1 MKILVTGGAGFIG
14 SSLVDKLIGL
24 GHKVEVIDNLS
35 TGKKENL
42 NPKAGLINWDI
53 SWDISEVYFN
63 GEYDYVFHLA
73 ALPSVPYSIKHPTK
87 THRVNVGGTYNILKG
102 SLDSK
107 VKKVIFASS
116 SAVYGNQELPNIETM
131 PLKPESPYAFHKVIG
146 EQYCKMFSDIY
157 NLPTVVLR
165 FFNVYGK
172 RADPNSEYSLV
183 IAKFLKL
190 KKEGKPLVIYGDGE
204 QTRDFVHVS
213 DVVNALIL
221 AMTKPVENEVINICS
236 GESSSIN
243 NIADIIS
250 DKKEY
255 LPPRKGDV
263 LHTLGNSSKAK
274 RLLGWESEITIE
286 DGIKELERCYPSN

>member
-1 MKILVTGGAGFIG
+1 MYKCLVTGGAGFVG
-14 SSLVDKLIGL
+14 SHLVDKLIKL

-35 TGKKENL
+35 TGKKGNL
-42 NPKAGLINWDI
+42 NPKAMLIN
-53 SWDISEVYFN
+53 WDISEVYF
-63 GEYDYVFHLA
+63 GGSYDYVFHLA
-73 ALPSVPYSIKHPTK
+73 ALPSVPYSIEHPTK
-87 THRVNVGGTYNILKG
+87 THRVNVSGTYNILKS

-116 SAVYGNQELPNIETM
+116 SAVYGNKNANDKNAKSYESDLSE
-131 PLKPESPYAFHKVIG
+131 PESPYALQKMMG
-146 EQYCKMFSDIY
+146 EQYCEMFNKVY
-157 NLPTVVLR
+157 GLPTVALR
-165 FFNVYGK
+165 FFNVYGE
-172 RADPNSEYSLV
+172 RADPNSEHSLV
-183 IAKFLKL
+183 IGKFLKL

-221 AMTKPVENEVINICS
+221 AMTKPVKNETINVCS

-263 LHTLGNSSKAK
+263 LRTLGDNTKAK
-274 RLLGWESEITIE
+274 RLLGWEPEITLE
-286 DGIKELERCYPSN
+286 NGIKELER